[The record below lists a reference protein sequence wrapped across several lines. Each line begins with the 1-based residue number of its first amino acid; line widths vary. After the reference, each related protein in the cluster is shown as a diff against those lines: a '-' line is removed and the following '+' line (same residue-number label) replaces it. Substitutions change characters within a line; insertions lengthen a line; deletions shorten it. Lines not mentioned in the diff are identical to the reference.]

1 MTPTSTFPPPTATSE
16 QLIQRNMGLARQQ
29 AWKYH
34 RKTGQPYDDL
44 EAIAYLGLIRGCRR
58 YDPER
63 VNPGTG
69 RPYALSTIVVP
80 FIAGEIL
87 HWFRDRGHAIRFPSR
102 WREQWGKV
110 QRLLSDP
117 DLSAQ
122 DVAEQSGLSVEE
134 LGEMLA
140 AMTGTSNLDDLHGAD
155 ACHGPEVEISVV
167 APLQDL
173 VRRAWANIHQ
183 GDRGQLLT
191 WWGNPR
197 KAAYPRGPLQQF
209 HGRLRALLRGQ
220 SLSQVLQLSL
230 SLGLQATPAEPRKRP
245 PRRRR
250 SREELEAAA
259 LRLAEMEASA
269 LQLGLVVG

>member
-1 MTPTSTFPPPTATSE
+1 MTSSGFPPPTATSE
-16 QLIQRNMGLARQQ
+16 ELITRNLGLARQQ
-29 AWKYH
+29 AWRYH

-44 EAIAYLGLIRGCRR
+44 EAIAYMGLIRGCRR
-58 YDPER
+58 YDPDR
-63 VNPGTG
+63 INPGTG

-87 HWFRDRGHAIRFPSR
+87 HWFRDRGHAVKFPSR
-102 WREQWGKV
+102 WREQWGKI

-122 DVAEQSGLSVEE
+122 DVAEQSGMNLAE
-134 LGEMLA
+134 LNEMLG

-167 APLQDL
+167 GPLQSL
-173 VRRAWANIHQ
+173 VRQAWGNIHP
-183 GDRGQLLT
+183 GDQGQLLT

-197 KAAYPRGPLQQF
+197 RAAYPRGPLQQF
-209 HGRLRALLRGQ
+209 HGRLRILLRGQ

-230 SLGLQATPAEPRKRP
+230 ALGVPSRPVEPRPRP

-250 SREELEAAA
+250 NRAELEAAA
-259 LRLAEMEASA
+259 M
-269 LQLGLVVG
+269 QLGFGVR